1 MKKNENKKINHEFQ
15 RNFSPVFQRKKC
27 FFGKSFIKDFGK
39 NSNIALSSKKSKNKL
54 FLPKKKIVC
63 NASHHRRTK
72 SNSNN
77 MSNQDIANKNDNL
90 NQSAF
95 EISLIDKNNDLAFE
109 NDRNNYSSSTR
120 NKSRNNFNEH
130 KLINLLSINFSLK
143 EFRNKIINSYSQNNL
158 SEEKKIKITN
168 FINHNNKNKKFD
180 YNLEKSYNREET
192 RNNTSISGGLNNTY
206 LFVNRQISD
215 SKEKYRK
222 LYNQINCKSN
232 KKLFSLK
239 RNSTKNINQLY
250 NKSNKK
256 NQQFKD
262 NFRGKIKNK
271 DIKKNNNAKSRNT
284 NNLILTKKNFQSGQ
298 KFSPN
303 NKKFKISLF
312 NPISK
317 LNDYN
322 FNYFESDKKK
332 NKATKNI
339 YHLEYKNKKIGN
351 IGRYNKKDY
360 ENKLKNSNKG
370 FNYDESCREFKSV
383 EEIHFL
389 YVYISQKKKEYFE
402 KNNKEL

>member
-15 RNFSPVFQRKKC
+15 SNFSPIFQRKKY
-27 FFGKSFIKDFGK
+27 FIVKSFIKDFGK
-39 NSNIALSSKKSKNKL
+39 NIAFSSKKSKNKL
-54 FLPKKKIVC
+54 ILPKKKILC
-63 NASHHRRTK
+63 NTSHHRRTK
-72 SNSNN
+72 SNSDNL
-77 MSNQDIANKNDNL
+77 SNQNIANKNDNL
-90 NQSAF
+90 NQSAL
-95 EISLIDKNNDLAFE
+95 EISLIDKNNELAIE
-109 NDRNNYSSSTR
+109 NDRNNYCSSTR
-120 NKSRNNFNEH
+120 NKNKNNFNEH

-143 EFRNKIINSYSQNNL
+143 EFRNKIINSFSQNNL
-158 SEEKKIKITN
+158 SEEKKNKIIN
-168 FINHNNKNKKFD
+168 IINHNNKNKKYD
-180 YNLEKSYNREET
+180 YNSEKSYNREET
-192 RNNTSISGGLNNTY
+192 RNNTSISGCLNNTY

-215 SKEKYRK
+215 SKEKNRK
-222 LYNQINCKSN
+222 SYNKINCKSN

-239 RNSTKNINQLY
+239 SNSAKNINQLY

-256 NQQFKD
+256 NRQFKD
-262 NFRGKIKNK
+262 NFKGKNKNK
-271 DIKKNNNAKSRNT
+271 DIKKNNNAKSINT
-284 NNLILTKKNFQSGQ
+284 NNLILTKKTFQSGQ

-332 NKATKNI
+332 NKGTRNI
-339 YHLEYKNKKIGN
+339 YYLECKNKKIGN
-351 IGRYNKKDY
+351 IGKYNKKDY
-360 ENKLKNSNKG
+360 DNKGKNSNKG